1 MKSLYLISVMRQL
14 QTNTNW
20 NETKIQ
26 IISQIQI
33 QYKHRY
39 NFDPANNLN
48 WEAQLD
54 QPLCNMLPPEN
65 KFERNFAKQI
75 QVIGFR
81 AL

>member
-1 MKSLYLISVMRQL
+1 MRQL

-33 QYKHRY
+33 QYKHGY

-48 WEAQLD
+48 WEVQLD